1 MSPEKNDRR
10 SLRTRATLF
19 KALSDLMTERRYE
32 DITVQDIIDRANVG
46 RSTFYDHFVDKE
58 ALAEAMF
65 VYHMDLLVE
74 AMTPERFDA
83 ENFLPG
89 PELFDHLRERSQ
101 MFKTMTSGRGMEFLM
116 RKGQQYW
123 SERMAE
129 RLQSMLPPGQTPKVP
144 IPVLAHFISGVFV
157 NMLKWWMDTKMAYS
171 SEQMIETIKIL
182 VLPGVQAGL
191 FGGR

>member
-1 MSPEKNDRR
+1 
-10 SLRTRATLF
+10 
-19 KALSDLMTERRYE
+19 MTEKRYE
-32 DITVQDIIDRANVG
+32 RITVQDIIDRANVG

-65 VYHMDLLVE
+65 LYHMDLLVE
-74 AMTPERFDA
+74 AMTPERLDA

-89 PELFDHLRERSQ
+89 PELFDHLREHSQ
-101 MFKTMTSGRGMEFLM
+101 KFKAMTSGRGMEFFM
-116 RKGQQYW
+116 RKSQQYW

-129 RLQSMLPPGQTPKVP
+129 RLQLMLPSGQTPRVP
-144 IPVLAHFISGVFV
+144 IPVLAYYISGVFV

-191 FGGR
+191 FGER